1 MLRCT
6 TSQMGIKQPK
16 ARVYEYLYVYHD
28 VYLDVY
34 LDVSIYIYMHMN
46 IYICISWYRSPCSPL
61 RIPSYT
67 QSFIFVICCN
77 VLTGG
82 QLVDVSQETGLVL
95 FPSVVAS
102 FPAPVDGRN
111 PIR

>member
-1 MLRCT
+1 MY
-6 TSQMGIKQPK
+6 IFI
-16 ARVYEYLYVYHD
+16 YNYLYVYHGI
-28 VYLDVY
+28 VPHVPPYV
-34 LDVSIYIYMHMN
+34 
-46 IYICISWYRSPCSPL
+46 
-61 RIPSYT
+61 
-67 QSFIFVICCN
+67 FVICCN